1 MNAIDLFK
9 LRNAEYLQYM
19 KDFRGIINLNDPAQL
34 AIDAKLNAFV
44 SKTDEL
50 EALYKKAL
58 ASEKTQVLLA
68 IDERRDD
75 AVNGIYYFLLGY
87 SYHFDPMRKQ
97 NAQILLENMVLY
109 GSGIARLNYQAETT
123 TINNLVRDWEN
134 KPELA
139 DAIILFDLS
148 SWVNEMKATNDE
160 FNTQYL
166 LRTQEYGDANPE
178 TIKLKREEVNVAYYA
193 LKDRIDALHLLVE
206 TPPSP
211 YVTVINQL
219 NALTNQYNVLLVNR
233 KPDLPEPENPEGLTK

>member
-50 EALYKKAL
+50 ESLYKKAL
-58 ASEKTQVLLA
+58 ASEKTQALLA

-97 NAQILLENMVLY
+97 NAQILLENMALY
-109 GSGIARLNYQAETT
+109 GSGIARLNYQAETAPPST
-123 TINNLVRDWEN
+123 
-134 KPELA
+134 
-139 DAIILFDLS
+139 ILFAIGKISPSLQMPLS
-148 SWVNEMKATNDE
+148 
-160 FNTQYL
+160 YL
-166 LRTQEYGDANPE
+166 IFHHG
-178 TIKLKREEVNVAYYA
+178 
-193 LKDRIDALHLLVE
+193 
-206 TPPSP
+206 
-211 YVTVINQL
+211 
-219 NALTNQYNVLLVNR
+219 
-233 KPDLPEPENPEGLTK
+233 